1 MIRFLLVCL
10 GGAAGSG
17 ARYLL
22 GGWVQRTLAVSFPF
36 GTITVNV
43 IGSFLISIL
52 MYLGLEK
59 QVISPDLRVVLVT
72 GVLGGFTTY
81 SSFNYETL
89 RLFQDGALGLAVLNV
104 GATVV
109 ACLAAGGMGL
119 VLARVAAG

>member
-1 MIRFLLVCL
+1 MTRFLLVCL
-10 GGAAGSG
+10 AGAAGTG

-43 IGSFLISIL
+43 IGSFLISII

-89 RLFQDGALGLAVLNV
+89 RLVQDGAWVLALLNL
-104 GATVV
+104 GATTA
-109 ACLAAGGMGL
+109 ACLAAGGIGL
-119 VLARVAAG
+119 VLARVAA